1 MCSHYKCSKTLKCIS
16 LLHKYFPPGAADS
29 TAVSEAF
36 LIEKLINFLKSSAVS
51 PANHTPLHPRDQLY
65 IMLNDLGPAAT
76 WEHLVIESAICGVL
90 FN

>member
-16 LLHKYFPPGAADS
+16 LLHKSFPPGAADS

-51 PANHTPLHPRDQLY
+51 PAKSHSTPPPRPTVY
-65 IMLNDLGPAAT
+65 HA
-76 WEHLVIESAICGVL
+76 
-90 FN
+90 